1 MRGERTLW
9 RGMKSLKVA
18 DGFMQELKG
27 GTEMAFLSTSTDL
40 TVAVKYS
47 LACKQ
52 AILFKMIVPNFIS
65 AGADLQW
72 LSAFPSKF
80 QLSRPPPFSP
90 PT

>member
-80 QLSRPPPFSP
+80 QLSSPPPFSP

>member
-1 MRGERTLW
+1 
-9 RGMKSLKVA
+9 MKSLNIA

-27 GTEMAFLSTSTDL
+27 GTEMAFLSTSTYL

-52 AILFKMIVPNFIS
+52 AILFKMIVPSFMS

-72 LSAFPSKF
+72 LLAFPSK
-80 QLSRPPPFSP
+80 LSRPPHAVLPSP
-90 PT
+90 LRAIVLPSAFC